1 MSAMNRKFKFP
12 FEIVIILAAILP
24 HLYAAFAPPASL
36 MNWYRTDDAYYYFIV
51 ARNVAAGHGFTFDL
65 INRTN
70 GFHPLWLFVN
80 VPIFALSGSDRILP
94 LRIILMTLATLNAAT
109 GVVIFRLLK
118 KYFLFGTAAL
128 ISMVWILLP
137 AIHQVTAEDGL
148 EAGLNAFGLSAL
160 LLGGS
165 WFMDKTLGGKIRK
178 WDLVMVGFLGALAL
192 FSRLDNMFTYLAVG
206 IWLVLRA
213 FPFPKY
219 LFWDESFVVVSV
231 FAAAILRFG
240 LSDLYEVA
248 LLSVYIML
256 ALAMLIKPACY
267 LFFGLYKNLP
277 GKSRTRNA
285 FRILAA
291 VTSAS
296 LVLGGVML
304 VLNSLGMFQAFP
316 RMIIFYDWV
325 FTLILILAS
334 RGFFPHVFT
343 ENNTQFPRK
352 WLEWL
357 RDRWKSVIA
366 DGFKFFL
373 PGAFLMVIY
382 LGWNKL
388 YFGTF
393 SPISGQVKHW
403 WSTLPNTVYGH
414 DFNLSIFLSLS
425 PGTNVGPWSLLTS
438 RLNGIVTYVLGS
450 LKMASGQNYW
460 IVLTLFIGLII
471 LGLALLFKGAG
482 LDWRERSRRI
492 GLHALLAGCLLQ
504 ISYYLATAYPNPRSW
519 YWVGEMLCIVLFGA
533 VVLEGISKL
542 LVKWRIPIS
551 AILTV
556 EFLLM
561 AWLVILN
568 ARYITSL
575 VPWQVAS
582 GNEERYLDDARG
594 LEKLTP
600 PGAIIGMP
608 GGGTVA
614 YFLHDRTIVNLDGLM
629 NSAEYLQALKENRG
643 TAFLDRMGLSFIDGS
658 EVMLTG
664 SDPYMGLLKDRL
676 RKIGLIKGLEGFTLF
691 EYLNPN
697 LEKN

>member
-1 MSAMNRKFKFP
+1 MALMNRKFKFP

-24 HLYAAFAPPASL
+24 HLYAAFSPPASL

-80 VPIFALSGSDRILP
+80 VPIFALSSADRILP
-94 LRIILMTLATLNAAT
+94 LRIILMVLAALNAAT
-109 GVVIFRLLK
+109 GVIVYRLLK

-128 ISMVWILLP
+128 ISMVWVLLP

-148 EAGLNAFGLSAL
+148 EAGLNAFGLAAL

-165 WFMDKTLGGKIRK
+165 WFIDKTLEGRVRK
-178 WDLVMVGFLGALAL
+178 WDLVFVGFLGALAL
-192 FSRLDNMFTYLAVG
+192 FSRLDNMFTYLTVG

-219 LFWDESFVVVSV
+219 LIWDELFVVVSV
-231 FAAAILRFG
+231 LAAGILRFG
-240 LSDLYEVA
+240 FSDLYEVA
-248 LLSVYIML
+248 LLSIYVML

-267 LFFGLYKNLP
+267 LVFGLYKVHP
-277 GKSRTRNA
+277 GKSRTRFA
-285 FRILAA
+285 FRILLA

-296 LVLGGVML
+296 LILGGVML
-304 VLNSLGMFQAFP
+304 VLNSLGIFRAFP
-316 RMIIFYDWV
+316 RMIIFYDWAI
-325 FTLILILAS
+325 TLILVLGS
-334 RGFFPHVFT
+334 RGFFPAVFT
-343 ENNTQFPRK
+343 ENHTQFPRT

-357 RDRWKSVIA
+357 RDRWKMVFV
-366 DGFKFFL
+366 DGFKYFL
-373 PGAFLMVIY
+373 PGASLMVIY

-425 PGTNVGPWSLLTS
+425 PGKNVGPWSLLTG
-438 RLNGIVTYVLGS
+438 RLNSIVTYLLES
-450 LKMASGQNYW
+450 FKLTSGQNYW
-460 IVLTLFIGLII
+460 IVLTILIGLII
-471 LGLALLFKGAG
+471 LGLILLFKAAR

-492 GLHALLAGCLLQ
+492 GLHALLAGSLLQ
-504 ISYYLATAYPNPRSW
+504 ISYYLTTTYPNPRSW
-519 YWVGEMLCIVLFGA
+519 YWVGEMLCIILFGA

-542 LVKWRIPIS
+542 FAKWKIPMA
-551 AILTV
+551 AILIA
-556 EFLLM
+556 EFILM
-561 AWLVILN
+561 AWLVISN
-568 ARYITSL
+568 VRYITSL
-575 VPWQVAS
+575 TPWQVAK
-582 GNEERYLDDARG
+582 GNEERYLADARG
-594 LEKLTP
+594 LEELTP

-614 YFLHDRTIVNLDGLM
+614 YFLQDRTIVNLDGLM
-629 NSAEYLQALKENRG
+629 NSTEYLKALKTDQG
-643 TAFLDRMGLSFIDGS
+643 TEFLDRIGLTYINAS
-658 EVMLTG
+658 EVMVTG
-664 SDPYMGLLKDRL
+664 SDPYMRLLNNRL
-676 RKIGLIKGLEGFTLF
+676 RKIGLIPGLESFTLF
-691 EYLNPN
+691 EYLNPTVEN
-697 LEKN
+697 K

>member
-1 MSAMNRKFKFP
+1 
-12 FEIVIILAAILP
+12 
-24 HLYAAFAPPASL
+24 
-36 MNWYRTDDAYYYFIV
+36 
-51 ARNVAAGHGFTFDL
+51 
-65 INRTN
+65 
-70 GFHPLWLFVN
+70 
-80 VPIFALSGSDRILP
+80 
-94 LRIILMTLATLNAAT
+94 ATLNAAT
-109 GVVIFRLLK
+109 GVVIYRLLK

-148 EAGLNAFGLSAL
+148 EAGLNAFGLSVL

-165 WFMDKTLGGKIRK
+165 WFMDKTLGGKVRK
-178 WDLVMVGFLGALAL
+178 WDLVIIGFLGALAL

-213 FPFPKY
+213 FPFPRY
-219 LFWDESFVVVSV
+219 LFWDELFVIASV

-240 LSDLYEVA
+240 FSDLYEVA

-267 LFFGLYKNLP
+267 LAFGLYKNLP
-277 GKSRTRNA
+277 GKSRIRDA
-285 FRILAA
+285 FRILLA
-291 VTSAS
+291 VTAAS
-296 LVLGGVML
+296 LVLGGLML
-304 VLNSLGMFQAFP
+304 VLNSLGIFRAFP

-334 RGFFPHVFT
+334 RGLFPRVFK
-343 ENNTQFPRK
+343 EHNTQFPRK

-357 RDRWKSVIA
+357 RDRWKTIVA

-373 PGAFLMVIY
+373 PGASLMVFY

-425 PGTNVGPWSLLTS
+425 PGNNAGPWSLLTS
-438 RLNGIVTYVLGS
+438 RLNAIVTFMLGS
-450 LKMASGQNYW
+450 FKLASGQNYW
-460 IVLTLFIGLII
+460 IVLTLLIGLII

-504 ISYYLATAYPNPRSW
+504 ISYYLATTYPNPRSW
-519 YWVGEMLCIVLFGA
+519 YWVGEILCIVLFGA
-533 VVLEGISKL
+533 VVLEGISQL
-542 LVKWRIPIS
+542 LVKWKIPMA
-551 AILTV
+551 AILTA
-556 EFLLM
+556 EFIII
-561 AWLVILN
+561 AWLVISN
-568 ARYITSL
+568 VRYITSL
-575 VPWQVAS
+575 TPWQVAK
-582 GNEERYLDDARG
+582 GNEERYLADARG
-594 LEKLTP
+594 LEELTP

-629 NSAEYLQALKENRG
+629 NSAEYLQALKTDQG
-643 TAFLDRMGLSFIDGS
+643 TDFLDRMGLTYINAS
-658 EVMLTG
+658 EVMVTG
-664 SDPYMGLLKDRL
+664 SDPYMRLLNNRL
-676 RKIGLIKGLEGFTLF
+676 RKIGLIPGLESFTLF
-691 EYLNPN
+691 EYLNPT
-697 LEKN
+697 LENK

>member
-1 MSAMNRKFKFP
+1 MRRKFKFP
-12 FEIVIILAAILP
+12 FEVVIILTAILP
-24 HLYAAFAPPASL
+24 HLYAAYAPPASL

-70 GFHPLWLFVN
+70 GFHPLWLFLN
-80 VPIFALSGSDRILP
+80 VPIFALSGADRILP
-94 LRIILMTLATLNAAT
+94 LRIILMVLATLNAAT
-109 GVVIFRLLK
+109 GVVIYRLLK

-148 EAGLNAFGLSAL
+148 EAGLNAFGLSVL

-165 WFMDKTLGGKIRK
+165 WFMDKTLGGKVRK
-178 WDLVMVGFLGALAL
+178 WDLVIIGFLGALAL

-213 FPFPKY
+213 FPFPRY
-219 LFWDESFVVVSV
+219 LFWDELFVIASV

-240 LSDLYEVA
+240 FSDLYEVA

-267 LFFGLYKNLP
+267 LAFGLYKNLP
-277 GKSRTRNA
+277 GKSRIRDA
-285 FRILAA
+285 FRILLA
-291 VTSAS
+291 VTAAS
-296 LVLGGVML
+296 LVLGGLML
-304 VLNSLGMFQAFP
+304 VLNSLGIFRAFP

-334 RGFFPHVFT
+334 RGFFPHVFK
-343 ENNTQFPRK
+343 EHNTQFPRK
-352 WLEWL
+352 WVEWL
-357 RDRWKSVIA
+357 RDRWKTIVA

-373 PGAFLMVIY
+373 PGASLMVFY

-425 PGTNVGPWSLLTS
+425 PGNNAGPWSLLTS
-438 RLNGIVTYVLGS
+438 RLNAIVTFMLGS
-450 LKMASGQNYW
+450 FKLASGQNYW
-460 IVLTLFIGLII
+460 IVLTLLIGLII
-471 LGLALLFKGAG
+471 LVLVLLFKGAG

-504 ISYYLATAYPNPRSW
+504 ISYYLATTYPNPRSW
-519 YWVGEMLCIVLFGA
+519 YWVGEILCIVLFGA
-533 VVLEGISKL
+533 VVLEGISQL
-542 LVKWRIPIS
+542 LVKWKIPMA
-551 AILTV
+551 AILTA
-556 EFLLM
+556 EFILII
-561 AWLVILN
+561 WLVISN
-568 ARYITSL
+568 VRYITSL
-575 VPWQVAS
+575 TPWQVAK
-582 GNEERYLDDARG
+582 GNEERYLADARG
-594 LEKLTP
+594 LEELTT

-614 YFLHDRTIVNLDGLM
+614 YFLRDRTIVNLDGLM
-629 NSAEYLQALKENRG
+629 NSTEYLHALKTDQG
-643 TAFLDRMGLSFIDGS
+643 TDFLDRMGLTFINAS
-658 EVMLTG
+658 EVMVTG
-664 SDPYMGLLKDRL
+664 SDPYMRLLNNRL
-676 RKIGLIKGLEGFTLF
+676 RKIGLIPGLESFTLF
-691 EYLNPN
+691 EYLNPT
-697 LEKN
+697 LENK